1 MTASDKT
8 AGTEPPKPE
17 TNQTNTARHAEQR
30 LQTVLGL
37 NEETARYAARRTL
50 EVLGLR

>member
-1 MTASDKT
+1 MNISSET
-8 AGTEPPKPE
+8 AGTEPPEPE
-17 TNQTNTARHAEQR
+17 TNQTNIARYAEQR